1 MQNDGQPKV
10 SETQKRAI
18 DLMTMKNLGLKST
31 NLHDAINELNERQ
44 YVEQRQKLQKDA
56 VSSPSVMDHGLFE
69 SLKRVGYK
77 GVTLEDAMIEMLK
90 NGSKISEASMRRRA
104 IVERYIDEA
113 EKEINANITK
123 RVLVI
128 QIRPTDTD
136 LGAVL
141 HCMFV
146 AKDYECECVYKQQS
160 IDHLIVK
167 W

>member
-10 SETQKRAI
+10 SEADKRAMN
-18 DLMTMKNLGLKST
+18 LMTMKKLGLKST
-31 NLHDAINELNERQ
+31 NITDAINELNERQ
-44 YVEQRQKLQKDA
+44 YAEQLQKLQKDA
-56 VSSPSVMDHGLFE
+56 VMDHGLLE

-77 GVTLEDAMIEMLK
+77 GVTLEDAMNEMVK
-90 NGSKISEASMRRRA
+90 ERSKISEASIRRRA

-136 LGAVL
+136 LVAVL
-141 HCMFV
+141 HCMFI